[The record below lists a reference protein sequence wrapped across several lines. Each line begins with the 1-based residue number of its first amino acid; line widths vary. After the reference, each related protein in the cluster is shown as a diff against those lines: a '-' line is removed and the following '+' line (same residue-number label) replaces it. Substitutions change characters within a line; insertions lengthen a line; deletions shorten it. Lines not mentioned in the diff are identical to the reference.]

1 VAPATGL
8 TTGGTPVTL
17 RGTGFRAGITVLFAT
32 TAATSVTVVS
42 PTELSVVAPVA
53 ATPGVVSLTVRN
65 TDNQTATL
73 PAAFTYTLPAPSIA
87 SVVPNSG
94 FTSGGTTITING
106 ANFFIGATV
115 SVGGVAATNVV
126 RVSATRL
133 TANTPPGAAGAA
145 NVVVTNTDTQSVTL
159 TGGFTYVA
167 PPTLSAISPTNGP
180 VQGGTRITLTGTN
193 LVQGATVTIG
203 GVPAFAVN
211 VVNSTTATAVTNSN
225 TAGVRDVRLIN
236 PDTQGVTLTQAYTFD
251 PAPELTA
258 AAPRT
263 GTTAGGTSVTLTG
276 TGFLPGCTVLFGQD
290 AATQVTI
297 NSPTELTAVSPARAE
312 GVVTLTARNPD
323 GQFAVLPRAFRFV
336 APPTLTALTPTSG
349 DIAGGTLVR
358 LTGTN
363 FAPGAAVSFGG
374 VPSTEVTYVSATEL
388 TALAPPHPRGAVD
401 VVVDSS
407 GAAVTLAAAF
417 TYTRAA
423 PSLVQLAPT
432 SGAIEG
438 GTTLTL
444 TGSGFADGASII
456 IGGNAAT
463 NVVVVSP
470 LLARATVPA
479 HAPGAVDVVFTNDDG
494 QTATLVA
501 GFTFVAPPDGTTGTL
516 TDGYA
521 RIVSIEAMEGFPEN
535 TVLQLAASLA
545 QASQHV
551 ISRALVDEIRRNGN
565 ALTLPE
571 QVVETHGDGVSGR
584 VDQRSVVI
592 GRPAFVSSAVV
603 KRDAF
608 PSAKLARLAPGHV
621 VLAVAVDG
629 RFAGR
634 IVFADH
640 IRTEAAAT
648 LAALRKSGIERII
661 LLTGDQQSVAEHV
674 GRSLGFDEII
684 AEASPAQKLA
694 IVRREADLGQTMMVG
709 DGINDA
715 PALAAAHLGVA
726 LGARGAAAA
735 SEAADIVL
743 LVDRLDRLA
752 EAISIAR
759 RARRIAIQSVFFGIG
774 LSTLGMVAAALG
786 YLTPVAGALIQEAID
801 VAVIL
806 NALRALSGHGDDM
819 AQGTGA
825 QPDPAPVT

>member
-1 VAPATGL
+1 MARLADRYAL
-8 TTGGTPVTL
+8 LFLAITL
-17 RGTGFRAGITVLFAT
+17 VL
-32 TAATSVTVVS
+32 
-42 PTELSVVAPVA
+42 
-53 ATPGVVSLTVRN
+53 
-65 TDNQTATL
+65 
-73 PAAFTYTLPAPSIA
+73 
-87 SVVPNSG
+87 
-94 FTSGGTTITING
+94 
-106 ANFFIGATV
+106 
-115 SVGGVAATNVV
+115 
-126 RVSATRL
+126 
-133 TANTPPGAAGAA
+133 AGAA
-145 NVVVTNTDTQSVTL
+145 WWFADDPRRALAVLVVATPCPLILAVP
-159 TGGFTYVA
+159 VA
-167 PPTLSAISPTNGP
+167 IVAGMSRAARRGVLIKSARVLELLPQTRSAI
-180 VQGGTRITLTGTN
+180 L
-193 LVQGATVTIG
+193 
-203 GVPAFAVN
+203 
-211 VVNSTTATAVTNSN
+211 
-225 TAGVRDVRLIN
+225 DK
-236 PDTQGVTLTQAYTFD
+236 
-251 PAPELTA
+251 
-258 AAPRT
+258 
-263 GTTAGGTSVTLTG
+263 
-276 TGFLPGCTVLFGQD
+276 
-290 AATQVTI
+290 
-297 NSPTELTAVSPARAE
+297 
-312 GVVTLTARNPD
+312 
-323 GQFAVLPRAFRFV
+323 
-336 APPTLTALTPTSG
+336 
-349 DIAGGTLVR
+349 
-358 LTGTN
+358 
-363 FAPGAAVSFGG
+363 
-374 VPSTEVTYVSATEL
+374 
-388 TALAPPHPRGAVD
+388 
-401 VVVDSS
+401 
-407 GAAVTLAAAF
+407 
-417 TYTRAA
+417 
-423 PSLVQLAPT
+423 
-432 SGAIEG
+432 
-438 GTTLTL
+438 
-444 TGSGFADGASII
+444 
-456 IGGNAAT
+456 
-463 NVVVVSP
+463 
-470 LLARATVPA
+470 
-479 HAPGAVDVVFTNDDG
+479 
-494 QTATLVA
+494 
-501 GFTFVAPPDGTTGTL
+501 TGTL

-521 RIVSIEAMEGFPEN
+521 RIVSIEAMEDFAQN

>member
-1 VAPATGL
+1 MGAPERVAQLHPVMAMIDKLMGRLPSPGLVLVPALALVVGL
-8 TTGGTPVTL
+8 LAMLGGWANEARL
-17 RGTGFRAGITVLFAT
+17 IFAAGIVPVLGVLVITIIQSLRKGEFGLDIIAALAMGGALLGGEALAGVVVAMMFAGGQALEQFAQGRAQRDMT
-32 TAATSVTVVS
+32 ALIGRVARTAEVYRNGALQEVAIDLIRPGERLLIRTGEVLPVDGAIHSGEALLDESALSGEALAVRRSAGESASSGVANAGRPFDLVASRTAAESTYAGVIRLV
-42 PTELSVVAPVA
+42 EQARLSKAPMA
-53 ATPGVVSLTVRN
+53 RLADRYALLFL
-65 TDNQTATL
+65 AITL
-73 PAAFTYTLPAPSIA
+73 VL
-87 SVVPNSG
+87 
-94 FTSGGTTITING
+94 
-106 ANFFIGATV
+106 
-115 SVGGVAATNVV
+115 
-126 RVSATRL
+126 
-133 TANTPPGAAGAA
+133 AGAA
-145 NVVVTNTDTQSVTL
+145 WWFADDPRRALAVLVVATPCPLILAVP
-159 TGGFTYVA
+159 VA
-167 PPTLSAISPTNGP
+167 IVAGMSRAARRGVLIKSARVLELLPQTRSAI
-180 VQGGTRITLTGTN
+180 L
-193 LVQGATVTIG
+193 
-203 GVPAFAVN
+203 
-211 VVNSTTATAVTNSN
+211 
-225 TAGVRDVRLIN
+225 DK
-236 PDTQGVTLTQAYTFD
+236 
-251 PAPELTA
+251 
-258 AAPRT
+258 
-263 GTTAGGTSVTLTG
+263 
-276 TGFLPGCTVLFGQD
+276 
-290 AATQVTI
+290 
-297 NSPTELTAVSPARAE
+297 
-312 GVVTLTARNPD
+312 
-323 GQFAVLPRAFRFV
+323 
-336 APPTLTALTPTSG
+336 
-349 DIAGGTLVR
+349 
-358 LTGTN
+358 
-363 FAPGAAVSFGG
+363 
-374 VPSTEVTYVSATEL
+374 
-388 TALAPPHPRGAVD
+388 
-401 VVVDSS
+401 
-407 GAAVTLAAAF
+407 
-417 TYTRAA
+417 
-423 PSLVQLAPT
+423 
-432 SGAIEG
+432 
-438 GTTLTL
+438 
-444 TGSGFADGASII
+444 
-456 IGGNAAT
+456 
-463 NVVVVSP
+463 
-470 LLARATVPA
+470 
-479 HAPGAVDVVFTNDDG
+479 
-494 QTATLVA
+494 
-501 GFTFVAPPDGTTGTL
+501 TGTL

-521 RIVSIEAMEGFPEN
+521 RIVSIEAMEDFAQN

>member
-1 VAPATGL
+1 MGAPERVVQLHLVMAMIANLMGRLPSPGL
-8 TTGGTPVTL
+8 VLVPALALVVGLLAMLGGWANEARL
-17 RGTGFRAGITVLFAT
+17 IFAAGIVPVLGVLVITIIQSLRKGEFGLDIIAALAMGGALLGGETLAGVVVAMMFAGGQALEQFAQGRAQRDMT
-32 TAATSVTVVS
+32 ALIGRVARTAEVYRNGALQEVAIDLIRPGERLLIRTGEVLPVDGAIHSGEALLDESALSGEALAVRRSAGESVSSGVANAGRPFDLVASRTAAESTYAGVIRLV
-42 PTELSVVAPVA
+42 EQARLSKAPMA
-53 ATPGVVSLTVRN
+53 RLADRYALLFL
-65 TDNQTATL
+65 AITL
-73 PAAFTYTLPAPSIA
+73 VL
-87 SVVPNSG
+87 
-94 FTSGGTTITING
+94 
-106 ANFFIGATV
+106 
-115 SVGGVAATNVV
+115 
-126 RVSATRL
+126 
-133 TANTPPGAAGAA
+133 AGAA
-145 NVVVTNTDTQSVTL
+145 WWFADDPRRALAVLVVATPCPLILAVP
-159 TGGFTYVA
+159 VA
-167 PPTLSAISPTNGP
+167 IVAGMSRAARRGVLIKSARVLELLPQTRSAI
-180 VQGGTRITLTGTN
+180 L
-193 LVQGATVTIG
+193 
-203 GVPAFAVN
+203 
-211 VVNSTTATAVTNSN
+211 
-225 TAGVRDVRLIN
+225 DK
-236 PDTQGVTLTQAYTFD
+236 
-251 PAPELTA
+251 
-258 AAPRT
+258 
-263 GTTAGGTSVTLTG
+263 
-276 TGFLPGCTVLFGQD
+276 
-290 AATQVTI
+290 
-297 NSPTELTAVSPARAE
+297 
-312 GVVTLTARNPD
+312 
-323 GQFAVLPRAFRFV
+323 
-336 APPTLTALTPTSG
+336 
-349 DIAGGTLVR
+349 
-358 LTGTN
+358 
-363 FAPGAAVSFGG
+363 
-374 VPSTEVTYVSATEL
+374 
-388 TALAPPHPRGAVD
+388 
-401 VVVDSS
+401 
-407 GAAVTLAAAF
+407 
-417 TYTRAA
+417 
-423 PSLVQLAPT
+423 
-432 SGAIEG
+432 
-438 GTTLTL
+438 
-444 TGSGFADGASII
+444 
-456 IGGNAAT
+456 
-463 NVVVVSP
+463 
-470 LLARATVPA
+470 
-479 HAPGAVDVVFTNDDG
+479 
-494 QTATLVA
+494 
-501 GFTFVAPPDGTTGTL
+501 TGTL

-521 RIVSIEAMEGFPEN
+521 RIVSIEAREGFPEN

-551 ISRALVDEIRRNGN
+551 ISRALVDEIRRKGN

-571 QVVETHGDGVSGR
+571 QVVETHGDGVSGS

-603 KRDAF
+603 ERDAF
-608 PSAKLARLAPGHV
+608 PPAKLAMLTPGHV

-774 LSTLGMVAAALG
+774 LSTLGMVAAGLG

>member
-1 VAPATGL
+1 
-8 TTGGTPVTL
+8 
-17 RGTGFRAGITVLFAT
+17 
-32 TAATSVTVVS
+32 
-42 PTELSVVAPVA
+42 
-53 ATPGVVSLTVRN
+53 
-65 TDNQTATL
+65 
-73 PAAFTYTLPAPSIA
+73 
-87 SVVPNSG
+87 
-94 FTSGGTTITING
+94 
-106 ANFFIGATV
+106 
-115 SVGGVAATNVV
+115 
-126 RVSATRL
+126 
-133 TANTPPGAAGAA
+133 
-145 NVVVTNTDTQSVTL
+145 
-159 TGGFTYVA
+159 
-167 PPTLSAISPTNGP
+167 
-180 VQGGTRITLTGTN
+180 
-193 LVQGATVTIG
+193 
-203 GVPAFAVN
+203 
-211 VVNSTTATAVTNSN
+211 
-225 TAGVRDVRLIN
+225 
-236 PDTQGVTLTQAYTFD
+236 
-251 PAPELTA
+251 
-258 AAPRT
+258 
-263 GTTAGGTSVTLTG
+263 
-276 TGFLPGCTVLFGQD
+276 
-290 AATQVTI
+290 
-297 NSPTELTAVSPARAE
+297 
-312 GVVTLTARNPD
+312 
-323 GQFAVLPRAFRFV
+323 
-336 APPTLTALTPTSG
+336 
-349 DIAGGTLVR
+349 
-358 LTGTN
+358 
-363 FAPGAAVSFGG
+363 
-374 VPSTEVTYVSATEL
+374 
-388 TALAPPHPRGAVD
+388 
-401 VVVDSS
+401 
-407 GAAVTLAAAF
+407 
-417 TYTRAA
+417 
-423 PSLVQLAPT
+423 
-432 SGAIEG
+432 
-438 GTTLTL
+438 
-444 TGSGFADGASII
+444 
-456 IGGNAAT
+456 
-463 NVVVVSP
+463 
-470 LLARATVPA
+470 
-479 HAPGAVDVVFTNDDG
+479 
-494 QTATLVA
+494 
-501 GFTFVAPPDGTTGTL
+501 
-516 TDGYA
+516 
-521 RIVSIEAMEGFPEN
+521 
-535 TVLQLAASLA
+535 VLQLAASLA

-551 ISRALVDEIRRNGN
+551 ISRAHVDEIRRNGN

-584 VDQRSVVI
+584 VAQRSVVI

-603 KRDAF
+603 ERDAF
-608 PSAKLARLAPGHV
+608 PPAKLAMLTPGHV

-661 LLTGDQQSVAEHV
+661 LLTGDQQSVAEQV